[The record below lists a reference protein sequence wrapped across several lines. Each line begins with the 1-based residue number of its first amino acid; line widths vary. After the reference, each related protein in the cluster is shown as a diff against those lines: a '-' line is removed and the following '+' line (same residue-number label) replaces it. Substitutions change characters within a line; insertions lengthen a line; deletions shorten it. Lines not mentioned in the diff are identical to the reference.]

1 MVFCRE
7 VVQRVRPEI
16 RQGPFLA
23 RCLAATIHGCWSGQA
38 NALILALVLLA
49 TVAGVSWSFGFRETD
64 KADGTRSVPAT
75 VGHWWTA
82 ALLLAA
88 AAHIKIWAV
97 VVVALLALR
106 WFRPLI
112 PRFLAA
118 FVLVGLLPLVAKTPA
133 QVLTLYQQWLAC
145 LAERMAGGER
155 WPGYRDAWTIWEN
168 LAPPV
173 NRHVF
178 SAMSLAAGLLAA
190 AWCYRQST
198 GVGWAKQ
205 TAFLVG
211 LRSRLDRFAGPPYST
226 RPWPTLQLDARFV
239 LSVIAA
245 WACWQTLVRPW
256 GRTVDLW
263 DHRPGGFVGSVR
275 EHPFQAPP
283 RTGADGMAA
292 DRRAGRGR
300 SREPLADGPADRPG
314 RHAARARC
322 CWPRG

>member
-1 MVFCRE
+1 MGGVIWGTFNLAVVFAALMVFCRE

-23 RCLAATIHGCWSGQA
+23 LCLAATIHGCWSGQA

-49 TVAGVSWSFGFRETD
+49 TVAALRGHSGSAETD

-88 AAHIKIWAV
+88 AAHIKIWVV

-106 WFRPLI
+106 WFRPLV

-133 QVLTLYQQWLAC
+133 QVLTSYQQWLAC

-178 SAMSLAAGLLAA
+178 SAMSLAAALLAA

-211 LRSRLDRFAGPPYST
+211 LRSRLDRFAQAHHIQRDLGPPYSWMPLCPLGHRRLGLLAT
-226 RPWPTLQLDARFV
+226 TFRSRRRA
-239 LSVIAA
+239 
-245 WACWQTLVRPW
+245 
-256 GRTVDLW
+256 VDLW
-263 DHRPGGFVGSVR
+263 DHRPGSFLGGVR
-275 EHPFQAPP
+275 KH
-283 RTGADGMAA
+283 
-292 DRRAGRGR
+292 
-300 SREPLADGPADRPG
+300 PLASATAHWR
-314 RHAARARC
+314 
-322 CWPRG
+322 